1 MMEYRHLRISPRY
14 RDVWEKSFGNEIGR
28 PAQVMPGR
36 VDGTNTL
43 FFIDEEKIPRDRR
56 KDVTYGRVVCDV
68 RKGKTEKNRTQLTV
82 GGDRINCPGDV
93 STPAVSLLTVKLLV
107 NSVISTEG
115 AEFMTLG
122 INFFYLNTPLARYEY
137 LLLKLSNLPDDV
149 IEEYNLKEKTTNDG
163 FVYVEVRKG
172 MCGLLQTGLLEH
184 ILLEERLKKHG
195 YEQSKI
201 TPGFWNHKGRP
212 ICFTLVVDD
221 FGVKYVGKEH
231 ARHLIS
237 VLKEHYEISEDWE
250 GKKYVGLT
258 FDWDYEKKRVHVSMP
273 GYVDHALIRFKHG
286 TPRRAQDQP

>member
-1 MMEYRHLRISPRY
+1 
-14 RDVWEKSFGNEIGR
+14 
-28 PAQVMPGR
+28 MPGR
-36 VDGTNTL
+36 VNGINTL
-43 FFIDEEKIPRDRR
+43 FLIDEEKIPRDRR
-56 KDVTYGRVVCDV
+56 NDVTYGRVVCDV
-68 RKGKTEKNRTQLTV
+68 REENTEKNHTRLTV
-82 GGDRINCPGDV
+82 GGYRINYPGDV
-93 STPAVSLLTVKLLV
+93 STPTACLLKLKLLV

-115 AEFMTLG
+115 SEFMTID
-122 INFFYLNTPLARYEY
+122 INFYYLNTPLARYEY
-137 LLLKLSNLPDDV
+137 LRLKLSNLPDDV

-237 VLKEHYEISEDWE
+237 VLKYHYEIS
-250 GKKYVGLT
+250 
-258 FDWDYEKKRVHVSMP
+258 
-273 GYVDHALIRFKHG
+273 
-286 TPRRAQDQP
+286 